1 MSKSKECE
9 GCNSPSCKYS
19 IVRCLVHD
27 NTIFLI
33 DTKDQ
38 ESVAIDPEAWE
49 TIKSSINQQIEE
61 GCLDEDY

>member
-1 MSKSKECE
+1 MNKTKCCDNPDYE
-9 GCNSPSCKYS
+9 YS

-38 ESVAIDPEAWE
+38 ESIAIDPEAWE
-49 TIKSSINQQIEE
+49 GIKDNIDQQIAD
-61 GCLDEDY
+61 GCLDEEY

>member
-1 MSKSKECE
+1 MMSELKC
-9 GCNSPSCKYS
+9 CNNPSCKYS

-38 ESVAIDPEAWE
+38 ESIAIDPEAWE
-49 TIKSSINQQIEE
+49 NIKKDIDQQIED
-61 GCLDEDY
+61 GCLDEEY